1 LRKAWLQFLC
11 ELPEVD
17 RALSLLGKTTSHA
30 QPKLHAEVTERP
42 PESDTPPMHILILG
56 NNPSTLVN
64 FNGALIETLLQSGHQ
79 VTTAGAGRDH
89 RLEDWLAARNVR
101 YVDLP
106 IERAGLNPFTDVKT
120 LIAFYL
126 LMRRIKPDFL
136 LAYMIKPVV
145 YGLIAAWFA
154 GVKRRAAIIS
164 GLGYAF
170 TSDPDETGWL
180 RIKRALVSAAARLAY
195 FVALRLADTVIF
207 QNPDDKAYFARM
219 KLTRRAQRTDMVNG
233 SGVDVAHYA
242 AAPLPGGA
250 TTFLM
255 IARLLRDKGVYE
267 FVEAARIVR
276 RSHPTA
282 RFNLVGPFDPNPS
295 AIKASEVAAWAREG
309 VVDYLGS
316 VEDVRPQIANCHVF
330 VLPSYREGTP
340 RTVLEAMSMSRPII
354 TTDVPG
360 CRETVKDGE
369 NGFLVPA
376 YDPQALANAM
386 IAMVNQPDAR
396 ARMARA
402 SLNIARTRFDAGSV
416 AHATLQILGIRD
428 EGPEV
433 PLTIRAA

>member
-1 LRKAWLQFLC
+1 MA
-11 ELPEVD
+11 
-17 RALSLLGKTTSHA
+17 RAERSPTSLGKTACDTQSK
-30 QPKLHAEVTERP
+30 QCVQVTRRP
-42 PESDTPPMHILILG
+42 SDGDTGAMHILILG

-64 FNGALIETLLQSGHQ
+64 FNGTLIETLLQSGHQ
-79 VTTAGAGRDH
+79 VTAAGAGRDA

-106 IERAGLNPFTDVKT
+106 IERAGLNPFTDLKT
-120 LIAFYL
+120 LIAFYM
-126 LMRRIKPDFL
+126 LMRRIRPDFL

-145 YGLIAAWFA
+145 YGLIAAWLA

-170 TSDPDETGWL
+170 TSDPDESGWL
-180 RIKRALVSAAARLAY
+180 RIKRLLVSAAARVAY
-195 FVALRLADTVIF
+195 FVSLRLADTVIF
-207 QNPDDKAYFARM
+207 QNPDDKACFAQM
-219 KLTRRAQRTDMVNG
+219 GLTRSTQRTDMVNG
-233 SGVDVAHYA
+233 SGVDIAHYA
-242 AAPLPGGA
+242 AAPAPGGPI
-250 TTFLM
+250 TFLM

-276 RSHPTA
+276 RTHPDVT
-282 RFNLVGPFDPNPS
+282 FNLVGPFDPNPS
-295 AIKASEVAAWAREG
+295 AIKTTEVDAWVREG

-316 VEDVRPQIANCHVF
+316 VEDVRPQIAKCHVF

-340 RTVLEAMSMSRPII
+340 RTVLEAMSMARPII

-386 IAMVNQPDAR
+386 ITLINQPDTR

-402 SLNIARTRFDAGSV
+402 SLNMARTRFDARSV
-416 AHATLQILGIRD
+416 ALDTLEILGIRA

>member
-1 LRKAWLQFLC
+1 
-11 ELPEVD
+11 
-17 RALSLLGKTTSHA
+17 
-30 QPKLHAEVTERP
+30 
-42 PESDTPPMHILILG
+42 MHILILG

-64 FNGALIETLLQSGHQ
+64 FNGTLIETLLQSGHQ
-79 VTTAGAGRDH
+79 VTTAGAGRDP

-106 IERAGLNPFTDVKT
+106 IERAGLNPFTDLKT
-120 LIAFYL
+120 LIAFYS

-170 TSDPDETGWL
+170 TSAPDETGWL
-180 RIKRALVSAAARLAY
+180 RIKRWLVSAAARLAY
-195 FVALRLADTVIF
+195 SVALRLADTVIF
-207 QNPDDKAYFARM
+207 QNPDDKAHFARM
-219 KLTRRAQRTDMVNG
+219 NLTRTTQRTDMVNG
-233 SGVDVAHYA
+233 SGVDVTHYA
-242 AAPLPGGA
+242 VAPFPGGA
-250 TTFLM
+250 TTILM

-276 RSHPTA
+276 RSHPDV
-282 RFNLVGPFDPNPS
+282 RFNLVGPFDPNPT
-295 AIKASEVAAWAREG
+295 AIKGSEVEAWVREG
-309 VVDYLGS
+309 VVSYLGS

-360 CRETVKDGE
+360 CRETVKHGE
-369 NGFLVPA
+369 NGFLVPPH
-376 YDPQALANAM
+376 DPQALANAM
-386 IAMVNQPDAR
+386 IAMINEPDTR

-402 SLNIARTRFDAGSV
+402 SLGMARTRFDARSV
-416 AHATLQILGIRD
+416 SIATLEILDIHD